1 MRILMKNMK
10 GLLLLLLLLIA
21 SGCSGGNDNATEKE
35 ALVKQGWVTDY
46 GDALTGPEKE
56 NIAAML
62 AAYEKETCHQIVVVI
77 VPDLAGETIEAFSTR
92 TALAW
97 DIGQKRLNNGILI
110 SIALQE
116 DSARIEAGS
125 GLDWIVKEKIA
136 DTILH
141 QEMFPHFREDRLA
154 AGIIQGLEALMT
166 EARKRTYPP
175 DHRPSVCL

>member
-1 MRILMKNMK
+1 MRITMKNMK

-21 SGCSGGNDNATEKE
+21 IGCSGGNKATEKE
-35 ALVKQGWVTDY
+35 ALVRQGWVNDFA
-46 GDALTGPEKE
+46 GALTGPEKE
-56 NIAAML
+56 IIAAML

-97 DIGQKRLNNGILI
+97 EIGQEFLDNGILI
-110 SIALQE
+110 SIARQE
-116 DSARIEAGS
+116 GSARIETGS
-125 GLDWIVKEKIA
+125 GLDWIVKDRIA
-136 DTILH
+136 DTILRR
-141 QEMFPHFREDRLA
+141 EMFPHFREDRLA

>member
-1 MRILMKNMK
+1 MQNVK
-10 GLLLLLLLLIA
+10 GLLLLLFLFLVA
-21 SGCSGGNDNATEKE
+21 GGCSGNDKTIDKE
-35 ALVKQGWVTDY
+35 TLVQQGWVTDSA
-46 GDALTGPEKE
+46 DALTGPEKE
-56 NIAAML
+56 IIAAML

-97 DIGQKRLNNGILI
+97 DIGQEFLNNGILI
-110 SIALQE
+110 SIAMQE
-116 DSARIEAGS
+116 GSARIEAGS

-136 DTILH
+136 DTILRR
-141 QEMFPHFREDRLA
+141 EMFPHFREDRLA
-154 AGIIQGLEALMT
+154 AGIIQGLEALMA